1 MKNGGFNGKT
11 QGSMEKSG
19 EIYHNY
25 CRYECFWEQSSNEMD
40 VFFSITM
47 FGRFNIALY
56 MV

>member
-19 EIYHNY
+19 EIYYNY